1 MRKIRLNDLLF
12 DSIIENRDIARCLY
26 FVGFGSYLLIRS
38 WDSTMFPRVSA
49 LKTLGAVL
57 FFICISAKIVL
68 CDKFEKREFFAYFC
82 VLLVSLLSFIFGRD
96 IHFPFLCLLI
106 MGSKGVSF
114 KDILKEFLLVTI
126 PVYICAVLASLTGLI
141 ENLSW
146 DLYET
151 THFAYWELGE
161 SHALG
166 MIHTTDHAAKVF
178 FIVLAAYYL
187 FSGKQKIIIPAII
200 GCISILVYVI
210 TRGGLD
216 SGCLAILAAIVLL
229 DIIIKRAGKQGLQQ
243 LWKGAWKIIG
253 FIAMPVAVIVSLAAC
268 YFYNAENPVTFRV
281 NSIFSGRLSLGKD
294 FFNNYSVSLFG
305 HDIEMV
311 GVGGIGRELVQSG
324 VSYCFMDISYQQIL
338 MINGLLA
345 LLIVIGFYVLISR
358 KYKDDVPMQICIS
371 LISLNCMVAHHL
383 IDISYIPFILAFSAV
398 KEDIPGAKGWLKRLV
413 VQFKNRKQKE
423 GNDSSAAPSVQKN
436 YLLNLVY
443 TGTAFLF
450 PFLTFKYASGIIHPV
465 GTGKVSFATSVITYF
480 NMFAQ
485 LGIPTYGVRAIAK
498 CRDDKKEMSKTAVEL
513 LLLNLIVGAV
523 SYVLLYLSTGCIA
536 KLQAEQVLL
545 FAMCPLILCKAIGM
559 EWLYKGLEQYKLIA
573 IRGLICQLIAF
584 VMLFFMVRTES
595 DYVQYGVV
603 TVIAT
608 SAAGIFNFIHSR
620 KLIDFGVLKEGL
632 SVRRH
637 LKPVL
642 LFFAMTCA
650 ITVYTCL
657 DATMLGFMTA
667 DAEVGY
673 YDAAVKIKYALSLII
688 TSLGTVILPRA
699 SYYVEKGLMEEFRD
713 ITKKALSF
721 VLMLAIPCTVF
732 FIIYAREGIY
742 LISGPDYAPAI
753 APMIA
758 ILPALIPIAMT
769 NVFGI
774 EILVPTGREKEV
786 LYSTIA
792 GVIIDLILNL
802 ILIPKFGATGAAI
815 GTLAAEV
822 GVLLYQAVCLRTDL
836 RDYLASVPFA
846 RLLLATAAG
855 TGTVLVARRLLRRI
869 VAEGS
874 VLSLCIGGALFFGLY
889 GVIVFFSCRKEV
901 MGILGKK
908 EAVVHE
914 EV

>member
-26 FVGFGSYLLIRS
+26 FVGFGSYLLIRT
-38 WDSTMFPRVSA
+38 WDSTMFPRSSI
-49 LKTLGAVL
+49 LKALGAVI
-57 FFICISAKIVL
+57 FFLCIGAKIIL
-68 CDKFEKREFFAYFC
+68 CDKFEKKEFFSYAA
-82 VLLVSLLSFIFGRD
+82 VLFVGFLSFLIGRD
-96 IHFPFLCLLI
+96 VHFAFLCLLI
-106 MGSKGVSF
+106 MGSRNISF
-114 KDILKEFLLVTI
+114 REVLTEFLAVTI
-126 PVYICAVLASLTGLI
+126 PVYLCAVFAASMGWI
-141 ENLSW
+141 ENFVRDQG
-146 DLYET
+146 DLI
-151 THFAYWELGE
+151 HFLFWEFEE
-161 SHALG
+161 SHAFG

-178 FIVLAAYYL
+178 FIVLALYYL
-187 FSGKQKIIIPAII
+187 TSNKIRGYVPVLI
-200 GCISILVYVI
+200 GILSLAVYVV

-216 SGCLAILAAIVLL
+216 SGCLAILAGLVLIQLIVNK
-229 DIIIKRAGKQGLQQ
+229 IRSVNFQEF
-243 LWKGAWKIIG
+243 WKGAWNVIG
-253 FIAMPVAVIVSLAAC
+253 LIAMPAAALLSLSAC
-268 YFYNAENPVTFRV
+268 YLYDESNQVISRINLFFT
-281 NSIFSGRLSLGKD
+281 GRLGYGKLY
-294 FFNNYSVSLFG
+294 FNEYGINLFG
-305 HDIEMV
+305 HDAEMN
-311 GVGGIGRELVQSG
+311 GMGGVQSDFFDNG
-324 VSYCFMDISYQQIL
+324 ILYRFMDISYQQIL

-345 LLIVIGFYVLISR
+345 LLIVIGFYVLISK
-358 KYKDDVPMQICIS
+358 KYKNDVPMQICIS

-383 IDISYIPFILAFSAV
+383 IDISYIPFILAFSAE
-398 KEDIPGAKGWLKRLV
+398 KEEIPGAKGWFKRLAV
-413 VQFKNRKQKE
+413 RFKNRKKST
-423 GNDSSAAPSVQKN
+423 DKDPSTAPSVQKN

-498 CRDDKKEMSKTAVEL
+498 CRDDQREMSKTAVEL

-536 KLQAEQVLL
+536 KLQAEQALL
-545 FAMCPLILCKAIGM
+545 FAMCPLILFKAIGM

-573 IRGLICQLIAF
+573 VRGLVCQLIAF
-584 VMLFFMVRTES
+584 AMLFFMVRTES

-657 DATMLGFMTA
+657 DATMLGFMTT

-673 YDAAVKIKYALSLII
+673 YDAAVKIKYALSLLI

-699 SYYVEKGLMEEFRD
+699 SYYVEKGLKEEFRD

-815 GTLAAEV
+815 GTLAAEA
-822 GVLLYQAVCLRTDL
+822 GVLLYQAVCLRSDL

-846 RLLLATAAG
+846 RLLLATVAG
-855 TGTVLVARRLLRRI
+855 TGTVLVARRLLRGI

-874 VLSLCIGGALFFGLY
+874 FLSLCIGGALFFGLY